1 MMDTHLS
8 SAVAALVKCFHSTY
22 IKFIKYMLSNLRK
35 SIMASS
41 QLRVWMDLVTCSLHF
56 IVRLCSHS
64 A

>member
-41 QLRVWMDLVTCSLHF
+41 QLRVWMDLVTCCIL
-56 IVRLCSHS
+56 
-64 A
+64 

>member
-35 SIMASS
+35 SIMGFLSVKGLDGFS
-41 QLRVWMDLVTCSLHF
+41 HMLHF